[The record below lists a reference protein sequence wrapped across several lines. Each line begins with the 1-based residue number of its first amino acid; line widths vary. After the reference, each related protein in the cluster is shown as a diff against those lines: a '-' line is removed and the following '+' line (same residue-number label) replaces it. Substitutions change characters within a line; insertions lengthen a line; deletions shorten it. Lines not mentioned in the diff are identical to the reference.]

1 MTVMKNPKPEHAIR
15 GTTPGRA
22 SPALP
27 NPGPSPRTPPP
38 THNPSRR
45 NGKIARLPRETRELI
60 NAMLSDG
67 VPYPKIIRTLAE
79 KGGHRLSAANLSRW
93 FSGGYQDWLK
103 EQTCLEE
110 MRTRLDF
117 AAELVNDKNGQT
129 LDQAS
134 IRIAI
139 MRLYNLLTDFDPA
152 VLKSKISDQ
161 PGCYA
166 RILNALCKL
175 ADGDLKF
182 ERYRAAQE
190 DKAAARAQ
198 RSQSLASLAQALA

>member
-1 MTVMKNPKPEHAIR
+1 MKTPKPEHAIHST
-15 GTTPGRA
+15 GPGST
-22 SPALP
+22 SPAPP
-27 NPGPSPRTPPP
+27 NPGPSPPTPRPAD
-38 THNPSRR
+38 NPSRR
-45 NGKIARLPRETRELI
+45 NGKIARLPRETRDLI

-67 VPYPKIIRTLAE
+67 APYPEIIRTLAQ
-79 KGGHRLSAANLSRW
+79 KGGHRLNAANLSRW
-93 FSGGYQDWLK
+93 FSGGYQNWLK

-117 AAELVNDKNGQT
+117 AVELVNDKNGQT

-152 VLKSKISDQ
+152 VLKSRISHQ

-190 DKAAARAQ
+190 DRAARVAQ
-198 RSQSLASLAQALA
+198 RSQTLASLAQALA